1 MNSMTGFGKAELKTK
16 SGRYTVEITSVNNR
30 FLEISQRLPRQF
42 FILEPK
48 VRDLISSQLSRGKI
62 SLYVGFDDNGGT
74 SEQYHINKSALKAYY
89 RQLVELKKELKVN
102 GEIDLN
108 DLLQLPEVAKPDEV
122 SLDDGVIWKELKQ
135 VAGKALA
142 AMIAMRKKEGQ
153 IMARDMKKRLVI
165 LSKQT
170 KRVKK
175 LTAGSVVAY
184 REKLTKRVEELL
196 ENPVPD
202 HLRIEEQIA
211 IMAEKTDITEE
222 CTRFLSHVEQ
232 YGETLATDEPVGK
245 RLNFILQEMNREAN
259 TIASKSTDTTIS
271 SLVIT
276 IKEEIEK
283 IRELVQNVE

>member
-1 MNSMTGFGKAELKTK
+1 MNSMTGFGKAELKSK

-48 VRDLISSQLSRGKI
+48 VRDLISKQLSRGKI
-62 SLYVGFDDNGGT
+62 SLYVGFDDNDGT

-108 DLLQLPEVAKPDEV
+108 NLLQLPEVAKPDEV
-122 SLDDGVIWKELKQ
+122 SLDDDVIWKELKQ

-142 AMIAMRKKEGQ
+142 AMIAMREKEGQ
-153 IMARDMKKRLVI
+153 SMARDMKKRLVI
-165 LSKQT
+165 LSKQA

-196 ENPVPD
+196 EKPVPD

-232 YGETLATDEPVGK
+232 YSETLATDEPVGK

-259 TIASKSTDTTIS
+259 TIASKSTDMTIS
-271 SLVIT
+271 SVVI
-276 IKEEIEK
+276 IMKEEIEK